1 MSSMPTVA
9 GQIRAIRSFD
19 DSGVEGRSLSFEVG
33 VLTHA
38 GQAAMLR
45 EFSHSIP

>member
-1 MSSMPTVA
+1 MPTGA

-19 DSGVEGRSLSFEVG
+19 DSGVDGGSLSFEVG
-33 VLTHA
+33 VLTHT

-45 EFSHSIP
+45 EFSQSIP